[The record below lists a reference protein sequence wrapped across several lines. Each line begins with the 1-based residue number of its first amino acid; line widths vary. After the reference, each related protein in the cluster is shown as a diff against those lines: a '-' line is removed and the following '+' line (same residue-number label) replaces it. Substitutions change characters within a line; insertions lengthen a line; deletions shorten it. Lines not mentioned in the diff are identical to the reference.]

1 MTEVGFLWAL
11 QYGASI
17 FWPSINIMLIGMLDT
32 GSLAQELGLDKPQTG
47 PNIRQN
53 INRTRAWLNTY
64 CVDGSHAT
72 QFGKMPMVKLDD
84 YIVRTSA
91 RSWYKSVDSA
101 PYDIGLCGYAELLM
115 LMARFRQ
122 TLGSSDDLA
131 KRYEAVSFTGPG
143 GHEAVLSPDQGFD
156 VVETSIRYDKD
167 MTALSAYW
175 YRTLDADTN
184 VQICKISLFLLY
196 S

>member
-1 MTEVGFLWAL
+1 M
-11 QYGASI
+11 
-17 FWPSINIMLIGMLDT
+17 
-32 GSLAQELGLDKPQTG
+32 DKPQTS
-47 PNIRQN
+47 PDIRQN

-101 PYDIGLCGYAELLM
+101 PYDIALCGYAELLM
-115 LMARFRQ
+115 LMANFRQ
-122 TLGSSDDLA
+122 ALGSPDNLA
-131 KRYEAVSFTGPG
+131 KRYDAVSLTGLG
-143 GHEAVLSPDQGFD
+143 GYEAVLIPDQGFD
-156 VVETSIRYDKD
+156 VVDTSIQYDKD
-167 MTALSAYW
+167 MTTLSAYW
-175 YRTLDADTN
+175 YRTLDTDTN
-184 VQICKISLFLLY
+184 VQICEISQCQLC